1 MHRARDSR
9 GRFLAR
15 ARSSIFTSP
24 SASRDRQ
31 ETPPLSPT
39 ETPSPRIPGIQE
51 PRVDSPTPSIEF
63 EPGRDSSLSPTGRP
77 IVIEELESSEEEG
90 EISSHSP
97 FVEEPEDFE
106 IPRRIIMAEEE
117 GGGRGRGRGGGGNN
131 NNNNGGRGPIGGG
144 NRNGDNSFGFPIVN
158 EDSRATMK
166 NISPSVLPNFHGL
179 RTEDPETFLFEFEV
193 VCRTYDYLDD
203 SQKLKLFPSTLKDQA
218 LKWFM
223 GLLTQSIRTWDE
235 MKQTFLDRYLDYCMP
250 TNHKDEVFKM
260 IQKEDES

>member
-15 ARSSIFTSP
+15 TRSSIFTSP
-24 SASRDRQ
+24 SASRDKQ

-39 ETPSPRIPGIQE
+39 ETPSPEIQE
-51 PRVDSPTPSIEF
+51 PRVDSLIPSIEF
-63 EPGRDSSLSPTGRP
+63 ELGRDSSLSPTRKP
-77 IVIEELESSEEEG
+77 IVIEEIDSPEEEG

-131 NNNNGGRGPIGGG
+131 NNNGGGRGPIGG
-144 NRNGDNSFGFPIVN
+144 NRDGDNSFGFPIVN

-203 SQKLKLFPSTLKDQA
+203 TQKLKLFPSTLKGQA
-218 LKWFM
+218 LK
-223 GLLTQSIRTWDE
+223 
-235 MKQTFLDRYLDYCMP
+235 
-250 TNHKDEVFKM
+250 
-260 IQKEDES
+260 

>member
-63 EPGRDSSLSPTGRP
+63 EPGRDSSLSPTERP
-77 IVIEELESSEEEG
+77 IVIEEVESSEEEG

-117 GGGRGRGRGGGGNN
+117 GGR
-131 NNNNGGRGPIGGG
+131 
-144 NRNGDNSFGFPIVN
+144 
-158 EDSRATMK
+158 
-166 NISPSVLPNFHGL
+166 
-179 RTEDPETFLFEFEV
+179 
-193 VCRTYDYLDD
+193 
-203 SQKLKLFPSTLKDQA
+203 
-218 LKWFM
+218 
-223 GLLTQSIRTWDE
+223 
-235 MKQTFLDRYLDYCMP
+235 
-250 TNHKDEVFKM
+250 
-260 IQKEDES
+260 